1 VVVVAG
7 AIRLEVAVL
16 AVLELLFL
24 NTPTHTQ
31 SQLVAV

>member
-1 VVVVAG
+1 VVAVAG
-7 AIRLEVAVL
+7 AVQMEAAVL